1 MVSHG
6 CLRPIGWR
14 RDKFSERG
22 SAVSIQQIS
31 RSAAA
36 ASGSDDNQVI
46 FGERPRISQ
55 RAGLPLCLPCEPAL
69 CVVRL
74 GCAASLYL
82 QTHIASQS
90 AASQGAAPSSLP
102 VKKERPSDLS
112 SLPGRPF
119 SRLAGFLRV
128 CSYAWIR
135 VLSDVPKPLAT
146 SRLGG
151 DEWV

>member
-1 MVSHG
+1 VVSHG
-6 CLRPIGWR
+6 CLRSSQHTANIPLGCGRVRQR
-14 RDKFSERG
+14 RQSGDIWG
-22 SAVSIQQIS
+22 GATHLSA
-31 RSAAA
+31 RWP
-36 ASGSDDNQVI
+36 AS
-46 FGERPRISQ
+46 
-55 RAGLPLCLPCEPAL
+55 CLPCEPAL
-69 CVVRL
+69 FVVRLL
-74 GCAASLYL
+74 GCAASLSL